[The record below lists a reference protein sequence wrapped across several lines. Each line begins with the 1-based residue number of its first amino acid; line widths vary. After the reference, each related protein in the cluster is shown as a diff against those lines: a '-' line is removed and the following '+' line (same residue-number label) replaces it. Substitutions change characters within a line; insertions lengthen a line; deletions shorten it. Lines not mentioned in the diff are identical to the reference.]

1 MNKSYNFKKRV
12 GGAEGWGDST
22 MGSPKEKKKEH
33 CPSISQHKWMT
44 KRTSRTCRLC
54 GFHQYLISKEKIVNL
69 LGRPTNFGKYSN
81 VGTYSTDR
89 PPGYTEGGAL

>member
-12 GGAEGWGDST
+12 GGAESLGDSI

-33 CPSISQHKWMT
+33 CPSMSQHKWMT

-54 GFHQYLISKEKIVNL
+54 GFHQYLIGKKKHWAW
-69 LGRPTNFGKYSN
+69 GRPTNF
-81 VGTYSTDR
+81 GTYSTDR
-89 PPGYTEGGAL
+89 PPGYTEGGTP

>member
-12 GGAEGWGDST
+12 GGAEGLGDST

-54 GFHQYLISKEKIVNL
+54 GFHQYLISKEKHL
-69 LGRPTNFGKYSN
+69 LGRPTNFG
-81 VGTYSTDR
+81 TYSTDR
-89 PPGYTEGGAL
+89 PLGYTEGGTL